1 MTAGLLIGRAI
12 ENTAVVAK
20 ECGTLAQMEITRE
33 NAWSLLTEYVKGE
46 PLLRHCLGVE
56 ACMREYA
63 RIFGEDENHWGFVG
77 LIHDFDFEIHPTLDH
92 HPQDGAPIL
101 RERGVPEHVIQSIL
115 SHADHLDVP
124 RSTRLEKTLAAVDE
138 MSGFVTAVA
147 LVRPTKSI
155 DDVTP
160 RSVRKKMKDKAFAR
174 AVDRDVLIATA
185 ENLGVDFDEHVQHV
199 IDGIATIAPELGL
212 TRASTAEVSD

>member
-1 MTAGLLIGRAI
+1 MARPAGRDHDPTGNL
-12 ENTAVVAK
+12 AK
-20 ECGTLAQMEITRE
+20 ESGGLADMEITRD

-63 RIFGEDENHWGFVG
+63 RYFGADENLWGFVG

-101 RERGVPEHVIQSIL
+101 RERGVPEHIIQSVL

-124 RSTRLEKTLAAVDE
+124 RATNLEKTLAAVDE

-155 DDVTP
+155 DEVTL

-174 AVDRDVLIATA
+174 AVDRETLVATADVLAI
-185 ENLGVDFDEHVQHV
+185 DFDDHIQHV
-199 IDGIATIAPELGL
+199 IDGIATIAPQLGL
-212 TRASTAEVSD
+212 TRSEPAEVSD

>member
-1 MTAGLLIGRAI
+1 MARSAGRDHDPTGNL
-12 ENTAVVAK
+12 AK
-20 ECGTLAQMEITRE
+20 ESGGLADMEITRD

-63 RIFGEDENHWGFVG
+63 RYFGADENLWGFVG

-115 SHADHLDVP
+115 SHADNLDVP
-124 RSTRLEKTLAAVDE
+124 RATNLEKTLAAVDE

-155 DDVTP
+155 DEVTP

-174 AVDRDVLIATA
+174 AVDRETLVATA
-185 ENLGVDFDEHVQHV
+185 DMLAIDFDDHIKHV
-199 IDGIATIAPELGL
+199 IDGIATIAPQLGL
-212 TRASTAEVSD
+212 TRSEPAEVSD